1 MFAVGGFASFNTN
14 NDYIPKQTYTFKDQ
28 SALTTDVDRS
38 IYQVPFGVTM
48 RTRFMRGEFQPYL
61 GTKVGAEFS
70 TQSTYMS
77 TFVNRHDNWGF
88 YMSPEIGFTY
98 FPFQK
103 TDFGFQF
110 AVYYSF
116 CTNKNSDYDIKGID
130 NLKRSLR
137 YKSQL
142 LGCVALDIKP
152 KSRIEDSKA
161 LLEKANALIERSQ
174 ASNEAKNYIMATT
187 EYDVYMSSIEY
198 PVMYE
203 SVRKLPVDSQEIGN
217 YWNIMDG
224 YVTRTDTESLS
235 CPEYASLLIRYCFY
249 MNEKAAME
257 KGEKYKTP
265 GIMEDMYK
273 EIAAYYDGEQRD
285 FLLYTLLRNFIM
297 NGKEI
302 ERADVLYKE
311 YLEKYNTST
320 FHKSILEMLLQ

>member
-1 MFAVGGFASFNTN
+1 MKKR
-14 NDYIPKQTYTFKDQ
+14 IL
-28 SALTTDVDRS
+28 SALTLILAAIGIATAQEKVTLS
-38 IYQVPFGVTM
+38 AQIYGYKGDMVYFDCVQTPTIAQEFHTNP
-48 RTRFMRGEFQPYL
+48 GEEHIYSFECEGL
-61 GTKVGAEFS
+61 VCMTINGRTKVLLQPGDSLHVDINYEGKNIKVEYSGTERA
-70 TQSTYMS
+70 
-77 TFVNRHDNWGF
+77 VNNNRL
-88 YMSPEIGFTY
+88 
-98 FPFQK
+98 
-103 TDFGFQF
+103 
-110 AVYYSF
+110 
-116 CTNKNSDYDIKGID
+116 IKGID

-187 EYDVYMSSIEY
+187 EYDVYMSFIEY

-224 YVTRTDTESLS
+224 YVTRVDAESLS

-249 MNEKAAME
+249 MNEKAATE

-265 GIMEDMYK
+265 GVMEDMYK